1 MVRIINNLKEH
12 LRTFRGLTRTRLHV
26 EGLELT
32 PETVSRMSDTIA
44 RLSIESEDFE
54 RRIADNTREI
64 ETYQA
69 MIADY
74 RNEIARLQSIVD
86 LQRKSYLNV
95 TRQLAMLPADASKA
109 RQEDQSD
116 DPFLDVFYRE
126 LEDEYRGTKEEIS
139 QRLQFYLPHLYF
151 LQDRK
156 KPKAVDIGC
165 GRGEW
170 LQIMSDEGIPVVGV
184 DNNAS
189 QAGDID
195 IEGKDIEIVI
205 ADALDWLREQKDGSV
220 DLVTAFHVIEHI
232 PFNALV
238 ALLKEVLRVLKP
250 GGKVI
255 LETPNPESL
264 IVGAYKFWFDPTHI
278 RPLPPELMGRLM
290 ESLSFSSVQIVRL
303 HPDGRS
309 LDFRDRDGLPQ
320 ELSDLIAGPLDYAI
334 ICERR

>member
-1 MVRIINNLKEH
+1 MVRILNNLKEH
-12 LRTFRGLTRTRLHV
+12 LLTFRGLTRTRLQIEKLQQSV
-26 EGLELT
+26 SGLAGEA
-32 PETVSRMSDTIA
+32 ENFNRQIHENA
-44 RLSIESEDFE
+44 
-54 RRIADNTREI
+54 REI
-64 ETYQA
+64 ETYQS

-95 TRQLAMLPADASKA
+95 TRQLAKLPAV
-109 RQEDQSD
+109 DQVATEAAVPN

-126 LEDEYRGTKEEIS
+126 LEDEYRGSKEEIS
-139 QRLQFYLPHLYF
+139 QRLQFYLPHLYY
-151 LQDRK
+151 LQDRI
-156 KPKAVDIGC
+156 KPKAVDLGC

-170 LQIMSDEGIPVVGV
+170 LQIMHEEGIPVVGI
-184 DNNAS
+184 DNNES

-195 IEGKDIEIVI
+195 TEDKEIEIVI
-205 ADALDWLREQKDGSV
+205 ADAFKWLCKQKDGSV
-220 DLVTAFHVIEHI
+220 DLVTAFHVVEHI
-232 PFNALV
+232 PFNSLV
-238 ALLKEVLRVLKP
+238 AILKEVLRVLRP

-290 ESLSFSSVQIVRL
+290 ESLSFSSVQIIRL

-320 ELSDLIAGPLDYAI
+320 ELCDLIAGPLDYAV
-334 ICERR
+334 ICERQ